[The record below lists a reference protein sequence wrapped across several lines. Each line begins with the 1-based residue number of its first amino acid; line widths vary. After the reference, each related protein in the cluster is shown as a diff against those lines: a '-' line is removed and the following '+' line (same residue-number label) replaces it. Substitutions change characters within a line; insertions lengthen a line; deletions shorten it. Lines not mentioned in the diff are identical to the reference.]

1 MDRSSRSTLTLSS
14 RRFPH
19 DRAGGSART
28 LLERTV
34 QRQAGQ
40 RGVGLRLHTA
50 DTTRKQTGMRESH
63 WHDIGRAPSWM
74 QKRLWLW

>member
-1 MDRSSRSTLTLSS
+1 MDKSSRSTLTLSS
-14 RRFPH
+14 RRFPTSCWRLH
-19 DRAGGSART
+19 RT

-40 RGVGLRLHTA
+40 RGVVRLHTA